1 MDCRAPDS
9 GGTVKTYLVL
19 LCVAILLAA
28 APGFAEKKMIFTL
41 NDPRGDDHG
50 DGTLI
55 LPTQGDIRPGDL
67 DLVSLSAREEDDGTL
82 FEASFSNVI
91 QDPGVRAIDAGG
103 RQLKQVARYGFYTF
117 NIDIYIDMDRKPG
130 SGFTRTLPGRNALI
144 APDNA
149 WEKVICLTPQPQG
162 TTALFRKY
170 LQRYAE
176 DKLRDV
182 KGRVDPE
189 DTKGIKADT
198 ATDLEGYYFFP
209 TQIRVFS
216 KKITFFVPDSFLR
229 GKAQANWSYVVV
241 VTASSY
247 EENIDFADFGTSR
260 TEPGL
265 ANLSVGEGGW
275 SDRLG
280 TSRKEVQLLPPIVDM
295 IVPAGLK
302 QEDVLRNFDVN
313 EDRPVVLPGVVP
325 GP

>member
-1 MDCRAPDS
+1 MKKYFVS
-9 GGTVKTYLVL
+9 F
-19 LCVAILLAA
+19 LCAAILFAA
-28 APGFAEKKMIFTL
+28 GPGFAEKKLIFTL
-41 NDPRGDDHG
+41 NDARGDDYG

-55 LPTQGDIRPGDL
+55 YPTQGDLKPGDL
-67 DLVSLSAREEDDGTL
+67 DIVSLSAREEDDGTL

-91 QDPGVRAIDAGG
+91 QDPDVRAIDAGG
-103 RQLKQVARYGFYTF
+103 RQLKEVARYGFYTF

-130 SGFTRTLPGRNALI
+130 SGFTSTLPGRNALV
-144 APDNA
+144 ASDNA

-162 TTALFRKY
+162 TKGLFRKY

-198 ATDLEGYYFFP
+198 ATDLDGYYFFP

-216 KKITFFVPDSFLR
+216 KRITFFVPDSFLR
-229 GKAQANWSYVVV
+229 GKAQPDWSYVVV
-241 VTASSY
+241 VTASTY
-247 EENIDFADFGTSR
+247 EESIDFANFGSSR

-265 ANLSVGEGGW
+265 ANLPVGEGGW

-295 IVPAGLK
+295 IVPTGLK
-302 QEDVLRNFDVN
+302 QDEVLRNFDVN

-325 GP
+325 VP